1 MWDQIKRRDEGLEY
15 KKHKCKNAMF
25 SLAKR
30 EFLSKRVALHSL
42 GLQLV
47 TQKSQVLFILVLL
60 LRRYLK

>member
-1 MWDQIKRRDEGLEY
+1 MWDQIKRRDEELEY

-42 GLQLV
+42 GLHQLV
-47 TQKSQVLFILVLL
+47 TQKSQVLFILV
-60 LRRYLK
+60 